1 MTSPGVPHEL
11 RSLARPGTTARRPA
25 TGGGCGAGSP
35 DDPTEWAFATHKP
48 CPIDICLGLAQ
59 VRVPSPANLPAL
71 NHGDPDRDHD
81 TVLCRRCGAGLGVP
95 VEV

>member
-1 MTSPGVPHEL
+1 MTSPGIPHVL
-11 RSLARPGTTARRPA
+11 RPLTRPGTTARRPA

-48 CPIDICLGLAQ
+48 CPIDVCPGPAQ
-59 VRVPSPANLPAL
+59 VRVPSPSAL
-71 NHGDPDRDHD
+71 DHGDPDPDP
-81 TVLCRRCGAGLGVP
+81 VLCKRCGAGPGVP